1 MNHSPTDNLKSRD
14 ASASK
19 KRYREEHM
27 RIAGWAKKET
37 LRPGEAGGARPET
50 WLYNF

>member
-1 MNHSPTDNLKSRD
+1 MIPL
-14 ASASK
+14 K
-19 KRYREEHM
+19 KRYIKEEQM

>member
-1 MNHSPTDNLKSRD
+1 MFPI
-14 ASASK
+14 K

-27 RIAGWAKKET
+27 RIAEWAKKET

-50 WLYNF
+50 WLYNLMKYRSTSTDLAH

>member
-1 MNHSPTDNLKSRD
+1 MIPL
-14 ASASK
+14 K
-19 KRYREEHM
+19 KRFREEHM
-27 RIAGWAKKET
+27 RIAEWAMKET